1 MAKRTFKN
9 LALVAGLA
17 AAAGFVTGLLTAP
30 KSGKETR
37 DDIKNAAK
45 RGLSETEHQL
55 KKLSGELNDLVDE
68 AKSRAGDLRGKAGE
82 AMTQATTQAQDAR
95 EKVREMLAAVHDGNA
110 SDEDLQLAMNQGRT
124 ALKHLRDYLKK

>member
-1 MAKRTFKN
+1 MAKRSVKN
-9 LALVAGLA
+9 LAIVAAVA

-55 KKLSGELNDLVDE
+55 KTLSSELNDMLDQ
-68 AKSRAGDLRGKAGE
+68 AKAKGGELRGRAGE
-82 AMTQATTQAQDAR
+82 ALSQATAQAQDAR
-95 EKVREMLAAVHDGNA
+95 EKVREMIAAVHDGNA
-110 SDEDLQLAMNQGRT
+110 SDEDLQLAMTQGRT
-124 ALKHLRDYLKK
+124 ALRHLRDYLKK

>member
-1 MAKRTFKN
+1 MFKN
-9 LALVAGLA
+9 VAIVAALA

-37 DDIKNAAK
+37 ADIKNAAK
-45 RGLSETEHQL
+45 HGLSEAERQL
-55 KKLSGELNDLVDE
+55 KNLSSELGDLVDQARSKGSE
-68 AKSRAGDLRGKAGE
+68 LRGKAGE
-82 AMTQATTQAQDAR
+82 TLSQATTQAQDAR
-95 EKVREMLAAVHDGNA
+95 EKVREMLTAVHDGTA